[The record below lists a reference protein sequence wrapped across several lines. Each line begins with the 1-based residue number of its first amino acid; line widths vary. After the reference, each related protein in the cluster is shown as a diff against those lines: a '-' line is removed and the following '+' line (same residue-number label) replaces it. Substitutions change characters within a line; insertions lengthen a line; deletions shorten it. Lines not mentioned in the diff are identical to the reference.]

1 MEDTKIID
9 LYFARSETAI
19 DETARKY
26 GSYLSAI
33 AGSILHRRED
43 REEVVND
50 VYLAAWNSIPP
61 NRPHV
66 LKHYLARIARNL
78 SFDRFDY
85 LSADKRSACAEVM
98 LSELEE
104 CIPDHRRD
112 PAEEAE
118 AKELDRAIDRFLSS
132 LSREDCGLFV
142 SRYFYVQTIDA
153 LAKKYH
159 STPRKIKYRLEKL
172 RWELKLQLKKEGIE

>member
-19 DETARKY
+19 DETAKKY

-33 AGSILHRRED
+33 ANNILHRHED
-43 REEVVND
+43 TEEVVND
-50 VYLAAWNSIPP
+50 VYLATWNSLPP
-61 NRPHV
+61 NRPRI
-66 LKHYLARIARNL
+66 LKHYLARITRNL

-85 LSADKRSACAEVM
+85 LSAEKRSSCAEVM

-104 CIPDHRRD
+104 CIPDNQRD
-112 PAEEAE
+112 PAEAVE
-118 AKELDRAIDRFLSS
+118 AKELDKAIDRFLSG
-132 LSREDCGLFV
+132 LSKEDCGLFV

-153 LAKKYH
+153 LAKKYN

-172 RWELKLQLKKEGIE
+172 RRQLNLQLKKEGIV